1 MLTRIL
7 GPAEQALLAR
17 EREVLRDVEVELA
30 RQEAAPET
38 LARLRASVRALD
50 ELFLIAVVG
59 EFNSGKSAFIN
70 ALLGRDL
77 AVEGV
82 TPTTSRIHLLRH
94 GSEEARRQLEDGTE
108 LVTAPVELLREVTV
122 VDTPGTNS
130 LDRRHE
136 ALTREFVPRA
146 DLVLFVTSADR
157 PLSESERVFLA
168 VIREWGKKVVVL
180 LNKRDI
186 LRDAGEL
193 AEVRAYV
200 AEHVLRLLGFAPPL
214 FDLSCR
220 VARAEGAEA
229 GGLAAVERHLRAT
242 LEDGEAVA
250 LKLANPLGVAARLLA
265 AEAEA
270 ASARLELLAE
280 DLAATDDIERQL
292 GAYSEDVDR
301 EFRLRLSDIDTVLHA
316 LERRGVEFLDDTVR
330 LSRLPALLRR
340 DELRAAFERQVVADA
355 PRQVE
360 ERVDSLIDWLVSS
373 DLNQWQA
380 VVAHVNRRRAVHAE
394 RMVGEAG
401 GRFEADRGRLLDTV
415 GRAARDAFARYD
427 RTAEARRL
435 AEDVQRAV
443 TTTALTEA
451 GAVGLGAAVTALAT
465 SAAADVTGLL
475 AAGAMAVLGLLI
487 LPHRRRAATAE
498 LKAAIAAMRNHLMDA
513 LKDRF
518 RSEAAGSLSRIRE
531 TVAPYTRFVRA
542 ERDRLQE
549 RQDAVTALRGRVD
562 ALAREIAALTPGN
575 GARTNPQR

>member
-1 MLTRIL
+1 VLTQIL

-17 EREVLRDVEVELA
+17 ERELLADVEVALA

-38 LARLRASVRALD
+38 LARLRASARTLD

-77 AVEGV
+77 VAEGV
-82 TPTTSRIHLLRH
+82 TPTTSRIHRLQH
-94 GSEEARRQLEDGTE
+94 GPEVARRPLDDGTE
-108 LVTAPVELLREVTV
+108 QVTAPVELLREVTI

-136 ALTREFVPRA
+136 TLTREFVPRA
-146 DLVLFVTSADR
+146 DLVLFVTSVDR
-157 PLSESERVFLA
+157 PLSESERVFLES
-168 VIREWGKKVVVL
+168 IRQWGKKVVVL
-180 LNKRDI
+180 LNKRDL
-186 LRDAGEL
+186 LRGREEL
-193 AEVRAYV
+193 DEVRRYV
-200 AEHVLRLLGFAPPL
+200 AENAQRLLGFAPPL
-214 FDLSCR
+214 YDLSCR
-220 VARAEGAEA
+220 HARTEGAEA
-229 GGLAAVERHLRAT
+229 SGLAAVERHLRST
-242 LEDGEAVA
+242 LDAGQAVA
-250 LKLANPLGVAARLLA
+250 LKLSNPLGVAARLLA
-265 AEAEA
+265 DQEAVA
-270 ASARLELLAE
+270 RSRLELLAE
-280 DLAATDDIERQL
+280 DLAAIDDIERQL
-292 GAYSEDVDR
+292 AVYGEDVDR
-301 EFRLRLSDIDTVLHA
+301 EFSLRLADIDLVLHA

-330 LSRLPALLRR
+330 LVRLPALLRR

-355 PRQVE
+355 PQQVE
-360 ERVDSLIDWLVSS
+360 QRVDSLIDWLVSS

-380 VVAHVNRRRAVHAE
+380 VVTHVNRRRAAHEE

-427 RTAEARRL
+427 RAAEARRL

-451 GAVGLGAAVTALAT
+451 GAVGLGAAVAALAT

-487 LPHRRRAATAE
+487 LPHRRRKATAE
-498 LKAAIAAMRNHLMDA
+498 LKAAIQAMRTHLMAA
-513 LKDRF
+513 LTDRF
-518 RSEAAGSLSRIRE
+518 RSEAAASQGRIRE

-542 ERDRLQE
+542 ERDRLRE
-549 RQDAVTALRGRVD
+549 RQETVAALAARVD
-562 ALAREIAALTPGN
+562 ALERKIAALP
-575 GARTNPQR
+575 RL